1 MKLKI
6 MILATLLFAGG
17 VQAQNNANGLLKKV
31 LDKMTAY
38 KNFKAD
44 FSYKMDNKA
53 MDIHEQKVGLI
64 YVMGKKYRI
73 ETKEATIIS
82 NGKTQWNLYPD
93 SKSGTIN
100 DVDTT
105 DLLSGSPQKILSKY
119 LKYKSKFGRSKT
131 SKSATVKTIVI
142 SDKADKTYNKI
153 IAMVDE
159 KGMLLKS
166 IALLSKDGNIYT
178 ISLSHLK
185 PNQNFSQSLFAFDAN
200 KYPGYAVA
208 DMR

>member
-1 MKLKI
+1 MVLV
-6 MILATLLFAGG
+6 TLLFAGG

-38 KNFKAD
+38 KNFEAD
-44 FSYKMDNKA
+44 FSYKMDNKD
-53 MDIHEQKVGLI
+53 MNIHEKKVGLI

-82 NGKTQWNLYPD
+82 DGKTQWNLYPD

-105 DLLSGSPQKILSKY
+105 DLLSGSPDKILSKY
-119 LKYKSKFGRSKT
+119 LRYKAKYERVKDGNKNQDELIVLTDKKEQTYKKIVVKVNASKR
-131 SKSATVKTIVI
+131 
-142 SDKADKTYNKI
+142 
-153 IAMVDE
+153 
-159 KGMLLKS
+159 LLKS
-166 IALLSKDGNIYT
+166 FSLYSKDGNVYT
-178 ISLSHLK
+178 ITLSHLK
-185 PNQNFSQSLFAFDAN
+185 PNQTFKQGLFTFDAA
-200 KYPGYAVA
+200 KFKGYDVE